1 MNLSNMKFESYAS
14 VVCVLLVFF
23 FKWLLLLAIVL
34 QFRIIYALKNNTQS
48 ATLFKNFFI
57 AWVAEIIFC
66 IGVACVNPSFSASM
80 GFNTF
85 YIGSIAITISVPML
99 LIFTRRFTKEM
110 VAITNERLFWAIFIF
125 AIIEVFMGVLWEL
138 SYLWYWLS
146 IAHNLMHL
154 STTIINMS
162 ILSVFVIT
170 ALLTF
175 AVIRVEEIRGGADD
189 NANVNKQS

>member
-14 VVCVLLVFF
+14 VVCVFLVFF
-23 FKWLLLLAIVL
+23 FKWLLLLAIIL
-34 QFRIIYALKNNTQS
+34 QFRVIHALKNNIQS

-66 IGVACVNPSFSASM
+66 VGAACVNPNFSVSM

-85 YIGSIAITISVPML
+85 YIGSIALTISAPML
-99 LIFTRRFTKEM
+99 LIFTRRFTKEI
-110 VAITNERLFWAIFIF
+110 VAVTNERLFWGIFIF

-146 IAHNLMHL
+146 IAHSLMHL
-154 STTIINMS
+154 TTTIINMS
-162 ILSVFVIT
+162 ILSVVVIT

-175 AVIRVEEIRGGADD
+175 AVVRVEEIRGANDSA
-189 NANVNKQS
+189 NASSQS